1 MLELYHHGSSVCAA
15 KVRLALAEKGLEWDG
30 HYLDILKGDQFTP
43 EYRKLNPKAVVPTL
57 VHDGTAITESTVI
70 CEYLDEV
77 FSDPPLI
84 PADPVR
90 RAKMRCWTKAVDE
103 EVHRACGP
111 LTFMASHRHTLMRL
125 GPEKLEEFLQSTPV
139 DSVTSDWNVRKRG
152 YIEQGFDAPDAGRIV
167 HLYDRYLAKM
177 EADLAGGP
185 WLAGDA
191 YTLADAGMTPYLA
204 RLDMLQ
210 MQAMWTGSRPRLTDW
225 FARIRARPSY
235 AEAID
240 RWIPDHLRNDLNT
253 FGAQNWPSVRDILAA
268 A

>member
-15 KVRLALAEKGLEWDG
+15 KVRLALTEKGLEWTG
-30 HYLDILKGDQFTP
+30 HYLDILKGDQFAP
-43 EYRKLNPKAVVPTL
+43 AYMALNPLGVVPTL
-57 VHDGTAITESTVI
+57 VHNGFPFFESTLI
-70 CEYLDEV
+70 CEYIDEV
-77 FSDPPLI
+77 FPDPPLI
-84 PADPVR
+84 PADPVQ

-125 GPEKLEEFLQSTPV
+125 GPEKLEEFLQSTPA
-139 DSVTSDWNVRKRG
+139 DSVTSDWNVRKRL
-152 YIEQGFDAPDAGRIV
+152 YIEQGFDAPDASRIV

-177 EADLAGGP
+177 EADLAHGP

-210 MQAMWTGSRPRLTDW
+210 MQAMWTENRPRLTDW
-225 FARIRARPSY
+225 FERIQSRPSY

-240 RWIPDHLRNDLNT
+240 RWIPDHLRSDLNT
-253 FGAQNWPSVRDILAA
+253 FGGQNWPSVRDILAA
-268 A
+268 

>member
-1 MLELYHHGSSVCAA
+1 MLERYHPGSSVCAA
-15 KVRLALAEKGLEWDG
+15 QVRLALAEKGLDWDG
-30 HYLDILKGDQFTP
+30 HYLDILKGDQFAP

-57 VHDGTAITESTVI
+57 VHDGAVILESTVI

-77 FSDPPLI
+77 FPDPPLI
-84 PADPVR
+84 PADPVQ

-125 GPEKLEEFLQSTPV
+125 GPEKLEEFLQSTPA

-152 YIEQGFDAPDAGRIV
+152 YIEQGFDAPDASRIV

-177 EADLAGGP
+177 EADLADGP

-210 MQAMWTGSRPRLTDW
+210 MQAMWTESRPRVADW
-225 FARIRARPSY
+225 YDRIRARPSY

-240 RWIPDHLRNDLNT
+240 RWIPDHLRSDLNT
-253 FGAQNWPSVRDILAA
+253 FGGQSWPSVRDILAA

>member
-15 KVRLALAEKGLEWDG
+15 KVRLALAEKGLDWDG
-30 HYLDILKGDQFTP
+30 HYLDILKGDQFAP

-57 VHDGTAITESTVI
+57 VHDGAVIVESTVI
-70 CEYLDEV
+70 CEYLNVV
-77 FSDPPLI
+77 FPDPPLI
-84 PADPVR
+84 PAVPVQ
-90 RAKMRCWTKAVDE
+90 RAKMRCWTKAGDE

-125 GPEKLEEFLQSTPV
+125 GPEKLEEFLQSTPA

-152 YIEQGFDAPDAGRIV
+152 YIEQGFDAPDASRIV

-177 EADLAGGP
+177 EADLADGP

-210 MQAMWTGSRPRLTDW
+210 MQAMWTESRPRVADW
-225 FARIRARPSY
+225 YDRIRARPSY

-253 FGAQNWPSVRDILAA
+253 FGAQSWPSVRDILAA